1 VLGKTPPPVNQGW
14 SVRWI
19 GWALG
24 ALVIG
29 LVVLHTRNF
38 LGLRGWRSRAQAM
51 SPGKRA
57 LDIGVSFIIPIVIL
71 LVVIT
76 QVRAFYGDR
85 FNLATTAAYFRF
97 GLPDVFILM
106 LIGTLPDFIQGF
118 TKLGWTLTGKR
129 QAAEPALLPQ
139 EAV

>member
-1 VLGKTPPPVNQGW
+1 
-14 SVRWI
+14 
-19 GWALG
+19 
-24 ALVIG
+24 
-29 LVVLHTRNF
+29 
-38 LGLRGWRSRAQAM
+38 M

-57 LDIGVSFIIPIVIL
+57 LDIGVSFIIPVVIL
-71 LVVIT
+71 LIVIT

-129 QAAEPALLPQ
+129 QPAEPALLPQ